1 MEVLK
6 TFLFPA
12 AAATTS
18 GGGGGDRILD
28 LIDRNST

>member
-12 AAATTS
+12 AAAATS
-18 GGGGGDRILD
+18 GGGGDRILD

>member
-12 AAATTS
+12 AAATT
-18 GGGGGDRILD
+18 GGGGDRILD

>member
-12 AAATTS
+12 AAAAATS
-18 GGGGGDRILD
+18 GGGGDRILD